1 MIDFFYWCFIRK
13 YGYDNLNDNNGII
26 ITNIFWRILDKSKRK
41 QNKTWLEGMSDF
53 YNRSMNVL
61 QKGIAKYELV
71 RLYNWKSKEEKRK

>member
-1 MIDFFYWCFIRK
+1 MIDFCYWCFIRK

-41 QNKTWLEGMSDF
+41 QNKKWLEGMSDF
-53 YNRSMNVL
+53 YNRLMNVL

-71 RLYNWKSKEEKRK
+71 RLYN